1 MIMQSVKFTKKV
13 PFKTVYIHPLI
24 RDKFGQ
30 KMSKSRGNIIDPL
43 ELIDRYGA
51 DPLRFT
57 LASLAAQ
64 GKDIKLSEENVK
76 LNRNFIT
83 KIWNSYKFLH
93 LNDCKTE
100 KDFNVN
106 ELSMDINIW
115 IVKNLNDFILSVTDN

>member
-1 MIMQSVKFTKKV
+1 MVRTLLGI
-13 PFKTVYIHPLI
+13 
-24 RDKFGQ
+24 
-30 KMSKSRGNIIDPL
+30 
-43 ELIDRYGA
+43 
-51 DPLRFT
+51 T

-100 KDFNVN
+100 KNFNVN
-106 ELSMDINIW
+106 ELTMDINIW
-115 IVKNLNDFILSVTDN
+115 IVKNLNDFISSVTENIKKFRFNDAVKEIYSLQKICIVIGI